1 MKKKCYSYQEILKGV
16 EDVAAN
22 SITLAVETADLVAF
36 DRYLD
41 SKTPAT
47 YTNNPWFSEFYE
59 VSLKNDGMVIDFP

>member
-1 MKKKCYSYQEILKGV
+1 MSVEIEIWKKQCRISYQEILKGV

-22 SITLAVETADLVAF
+22 SITLAVETADLVSF

-41 SKTPAT
+41 SKIPAT

-59 VSLKNDGMVIDFP
+59 VS